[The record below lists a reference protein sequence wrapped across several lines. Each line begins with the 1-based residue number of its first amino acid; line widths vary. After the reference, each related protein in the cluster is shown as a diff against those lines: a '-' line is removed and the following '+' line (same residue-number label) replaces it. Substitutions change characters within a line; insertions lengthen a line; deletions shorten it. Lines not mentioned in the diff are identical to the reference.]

1 MTSSE
6 FYSELAKKTGM
17 SEADAQH
24 FGDQSAEFVVD
35 AVISKCYRDGGTLEV
50 PGIGTVRCEC
60 ITYYLAHAGG
70 DVQAT
75 RLHFDRSPEFS
86 GKLAA
91 FKASQRRA
99 RYAEKRASNNN
110 PDTTA
115 FAAVLEKSPDLAA
128 TLRRLIVALDSAPKM
143 H

>member
-17 SEADAQH
+17 SETDVQY
-24 FGDQSAEFVVD
+24 FWDQSAEFIVD
-35 AVISKCYRDGGTLEV
+35 AVISKCYRDGGDLEV
-50 PGIGTVRCEC
+50 PGIGT
-60 ITYYLAHAGG
+60 AHAERIVSNLPTAGKTP
-70 DVQAT
+70 AT
-75 RLHFDRSPEFS
+75 YLYFHRGSEFR

-99 RYAEKRASNNN
+99 RYAEKRAANNGS
-110 PDTTA
+110 DIAA
-115 FAAVLEKSPDLAA
+115 FAAVLEKSPELAA